1 MRRLHTVLQM
11 RPYLPT
17 LCALLSL
24 LIIVALVIPAL
35 LLKLLLVIFSCLL
48 YPLLS
53 SCFPIIVEHLYMRP
67 CVGRLHVR
75 IMDLGRRGKPDKI
88 FHSRFLDLLV
98 EVLTKVSS
106 KARTVAAPARRYVHL
121 LSQFQNNFSY
131 LVVDDVEVVH
141 PQAAGTHKQLGSNS
155 HPTVSISGGQ
165 VAEDREDAQDV
176 PEVSTF

>member
-1 MRRLHTVLQM
+1 MRRLHTVLQV
-11 RPYLPT
+11 RSYLPT
-17 LCALLSL
+17 SCALLSL

-53 SCFPIIVEHLYMRP
+53 SCFPIIVEHLYMWP

-98 EVLTKVSS
+98 EVLTEVSS
-106 KARTVAAPARRYVHL
+106 KARTVAAPALTRTQPSPFR
-121 LSQFQNNFSY
+121 
-131 LVVDDVEVVH
+131 EVKSLKTGKMH
-141 PQAAGTHKQLGSNS
+141 RTCQKYQHSK
-155 HPTVSISGGQ
+155 SGC
-165 VAEDREDAQDV
+165 
-176 PEVSTF
+176 S